1 MSGRLHAAATRVWL
15 ALGPTVARAAPLLL
29 VGLLLAG
36 AAEARVGGGHS
47 YGGGSRGGSYSG
59 GSSSG
64 GSSSGGGGG
73 DLIGLLI
80 WLCIEHP
87 AIGIPTVLVIVGFV
101 VLKGKLQSGGMRR
114 GPVQVGTT
122 RPPRRPP
129 PTRQAVDALKR
140 ADPNFSAPLFV
151 DFAQLV
157 YVRGRT
163 LAARGD
169 AEGLRGW
176 FSDAAV
182 AELRGSGGG
191 TAVRDIIFGATRI
204 ESVRVDRERSRVTV
218 FFETNLTEQREGAH
232 TQRLRQE
239 RWVFRR
245 QAGVLSP
252 GPSGMRALGCP
263 ACGSTL
269 EPTPEGRCPNCETVR
284 TGGAVQWE
292 VSAAAVLQDR
302 PLTAPDLHL
311 GGGVEPGTRAPSV
324 KDPDLAPRLRA
335 LVNRHPDWSTPAF
348 EQRAVDV
355 FHKLQRAWSEQRWE
369 TARPYQTDALFQI
382 HRFWMERYRRTG
394 LVNKLADVAAL
405 RIELVKVDQDAWYE
419 SVTVRIWGRMKD
431 WTERTTDGKLV
442 GGSKTEDRVFTEYW
456 TFVRAVGAEQ
466 REVAHDLNHCP
477 SCGAPLDQVSMAG
490 VCGYCDTKIT
500 GGDFDWVLS
509 RIEQDDAYAG

>member
-1 MSGRLHAAATRVWL
+1 MSARLQAASTRLWL
-15 ALGPTVARAAPLLL
+15 ILGPTLARAAPLLL
-29 VGLLLAG
+29 VSLVLAG

-47 YGGGSRGGSYSG
+47 YGGGSRGGYSG
-59 GSSSG
+59 GSRSG
-64 GSSSGGGGG
+64 GSSGGGG
-73 DLIGLLI
+73 DLIGMLI
-80 WLCIEHP
+80 WLCIRHP
-87 AIGIPTVLVIVGFV
+87 AIGIPTVIVFVAFV
-101 VLKGKLQSGGMRR
+101 VVKGKMRSRGMRR
-114 GPVQVGTT
+114 GPVNVGAS
-122 RPPRRPP
+122 RPARRAP
-129 PTRQAVDALKR
+129 PTRRATQALKR
-140 ADPNFSAPLFV
+140 ADPNFSTPLFV

-157 YVRGRT
+157 HVRGRT
-163 LAARGD
+163 LAATGD
-169 AEGLRGW
+169 LEGMRAW
-176 FSDAAV
+176 FSEGAIT
-182 AELRGSGGG
+182 ELRRTTGG
-191 TAVRDIIFGATRI
+191 TAVRDVIFGATRV
-204 ESVRVDRERSRVTV
+204 ETVRVDREWSRLTA
-218 FFETNLTEQREGAH
+218 FFETNLTEQREGGE

-245 QAGVLSP
+245 KAGVLSP

-269 EPTPEGRCPNCETVR
+269 EPTPEGRCPNCQTVR

-292 VSAAAVLQDR
+292 VSAVTVLQDR
-302 PLTAPDLHL
+302 PLSAPDLHL
-311 GGGVEPGTRAPSV
+311 GGGVEPGTRAPSIR
-324 KDPDLAPRLRA
+324 DPELSPRLRA
-335 LVNRHPDWSTPAF
+335 LVNRHPDWSTASF

-355 FHKLQRAWSEQRWE
+355 FHTLQRAWSEQKWE

-382 HRFWMERYRRTG
+382 HRFWMERYRRAG

-431 WTERTTDGKLV
+431 WTERKADGKVV
-442 GGSKTEDRVFTEYW
+442 GGSKSEDRVFTEYW

-466 REVAHDLNHCP
+466 REASHDLNHCP

-500 GGDFDWVLS
+500 GGDFDWILS